1 MNNWRK
7 LVETSTAHLHGE
19 SLQMAYE
26 QGQREGLQT
35 AVWQILTARFS
46 PPNGVHQTLYQI
58 HDLNQLNDL
67 LQIALNVETI
77 DTFDLTLQ
85 NHLPHAS

>member
-1 MNNWRK
+1 MNNWNK
-7 LVETSTAHLHGE
+7 LVETSAAHLHGE

-35 AVWQILTARFS
+35 AVWQILTNRFS
-46 PPNGVHQTLYQI
+46 PSLGMHQTLHQI
-58 HDLNQLNDL
+58 HDLKRLNHL
-67 LQIALNVETI
+67 LKVALNVETI

-85 NHLPHAS
+85 NHLPH